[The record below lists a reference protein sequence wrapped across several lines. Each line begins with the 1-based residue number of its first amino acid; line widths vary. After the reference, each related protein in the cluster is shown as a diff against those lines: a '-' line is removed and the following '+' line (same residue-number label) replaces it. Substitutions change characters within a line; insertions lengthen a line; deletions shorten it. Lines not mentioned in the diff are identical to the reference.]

1 MLVRENPYGK
11 IQVAILISSY
21 WHSEIVL
28 RMHFVLISTP
38 IGFLGSGKGGGV
50 ELTLN
55 SLVTGLVAEGH
66 TVDVVAPKYSKLSE
80 TSKKAKLYFVEGED
94 QTSWQHQDYYSPV
107 SIPDNSLLTGMM
119 EKAISLGKNADILIN
134 FSYDW
139 LPIWMTLNLD
149 IPLAHII
156 SMGSE
161 SFVISNLISKVYSQY
176 PHNFAFHSKIQ
187 ASDYPF
193 IKNPIIIGNGFK
205 LDDYTFQNCK
215 NGPLGWVGRVAPE
228 KGLED
233 AAYVANA
240 LGEKLNVWG
249 IVEDKSYALKIEKS
263 LFPGILKWKGFLE
276 TDKLQK
282 ELGTCRALL
291 NTPKW
296 NEAYGN
302 VVVEALAC
310 GVPVVAYKRGGPSE
324 IIEQGKTGYLAKP
337 DDKESLI
344 NYLKV
349 INKIDRKNCR
359 EWVENNA
366 SSNIFASK
374 VLSWLNTVIK
384 EYQSQKNSK

>member
-1 MLVRENPYGK
+1 
-11 IQVAILISSY
+11 
-21 WHSEIVL
+21 
-28 RMHFVLISTP
+28 MHIVLISTP

-55 SLVTGLVAEGH
+55 SLVAGLIVKGH
-66 TVDVVAPKYSKLSE
+66 TVDVVAPNNSKLFE
-80 TSKKAKLYFVEGED
+80 VSKKAKLHFVEGKE
-94 QTSWQHQDYYSPV
+94 QKSWQHQDYYSSV
-107 SIPDNSLLTGMM
+107 SIPDNSLLSGMI
-119 EKAISLGKNADILIN
+119 EKAIDIGKKADIILN
-134 FSYDW
+134 LSYDW
-139 LPIWMTLNLD
+139 LPIWMTLNIN
-149 IPLAHII
+149 IPIAHII

-161 SFVISNLISKVYSQY
+161 SFVICNLISKVYSKFPY
-176 PHNFAFHSKIQ
+176 NFAFHSKIQ

-193 IKNPIIIGNGFK
+193 IENPIVIGNGFN
-205 LDDYTFQNCK
+205 LGNYIFQDCK

-249 IVEDKSYALKIEKS
+249 IVQDESYALKIEK
-263 LFPGILKWKGFLE
+263 LFSPGILEWKGFVE

-324 IIEQGKTGYLAKP
+324 IIQHGKTGYLAKP
-337 DDKESLI
+337 DDKQGLL
-344 NYLKV
+344 NYLKI

-359 EWVENNA
+359 EWVVSNA
-366 SSNIFASK
+366 SSNIFAGK
-374 VLSWLNTVIK
+374 VVTWLNKVIK
-384 EYQSQKNSK
+384 EYQTQIYIK